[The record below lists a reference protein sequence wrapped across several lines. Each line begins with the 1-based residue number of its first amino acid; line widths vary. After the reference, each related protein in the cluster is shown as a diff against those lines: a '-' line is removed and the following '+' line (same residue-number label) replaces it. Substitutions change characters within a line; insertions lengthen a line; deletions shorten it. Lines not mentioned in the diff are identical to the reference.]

1 MSLADEILNLQEGSE
16 EPLRRVRR
24 SELLGLGGKRLSL
37 DELEAED
44 DLGLEDE

>member
-1 MSLADEILNLQEGSE
+1 MTLSDEILNLQEQSK
-16 EPLRRVRR
+16 EPLRPARR
-24 SELLGLGGKRLSL
+24 SELLGGRKLSL